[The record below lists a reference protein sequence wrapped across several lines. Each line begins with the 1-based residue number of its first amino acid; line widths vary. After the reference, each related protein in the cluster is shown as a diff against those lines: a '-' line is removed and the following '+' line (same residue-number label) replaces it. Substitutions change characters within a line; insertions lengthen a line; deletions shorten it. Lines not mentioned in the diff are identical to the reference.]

1 MSEIAVRAAKMS
13 DEPGILALARQ
24 EMTALERMDPRF
36 RLRPDSEGRYATY
49 LRERSRDTD
58 TGVLVAEEN
67 GRLIG
72 LAIASIR
79 SQNSFFEPSRY
90 GYISDLLVLE
100 SERRRGIGTILFRRI
115 MKWFRAQGITVAR
128 LHVASCNEA
137 ARAFWSSVG
146 AGDYLVER
154 WIDLSEES
162 QQLAESSESIE
173 EKRRDPAPASQGP
186 GYSWGEDLV
195 GGF

>member
-24 EMTALERMDPRF
+24 EMTALEKMDPRF

-58 TGVLVAEEN
+58 TGVFVAEEN

-79 SQNSFFEPSRY
+79 AQNSFFEPSRY

-115 MKWFRAQGITVAR
+115 MKWFRGQGITVAR

-162 QQLAESSESIE
+162 ATLAKSSESSE

>member
-1 MSEIAVRAAKMS
+1 VSEIVVRAAKMS
-13 DEPGILALARQ
+13 DEAGILGLARQ
-24 EMTALERMDPRF
+24 EMAALEKMDPRF

-58 TGVLVAEEN
+58 TGVFVAEEN

-100 SERRRGIGTILFRRI
+100 SERRRGIGTILFRRVI
-115 MKWFRAQGITVAR
+115 KWFRGQGITVAR

-137 ARAFWSSVG
+137 ARSFWSSVG
-146 AGDYLVER
+146 AGDYMVER
-154 WIDLSEES
+154 WIDLSEETQPS
-162 QQLAESSESIE
+162 AESSETIE
-173 EKRRDPAPASQGP
+173 EKRREPAGAKHGP